1 MRANSVDIGRSSP
14 ALQRA
19 SDYVTGCVERG
30 QIAWAV
36 MVVARQDQEAQLTCI
51 GMRDTDAH
59 LPMEP
64 DTIFRIASM
73 TKPITSVGALML
85 VEAGRLGLDD
95 PVSRYIPEF
104 AESRSTWAK
113 QQMTSRRGVTGA
125 EAS

>member
-14 ALQRA
+14 GLQRA
-19 SDYVTGCVERG
+19 SDYVTGCVERR
-30 QIAWAV
+30 QIAGAV
-36 MVVARQDQEAQLTCI
+36 MVVARQDQEAQLICI

-104 AESRSTWAK
+104 AEFRSTWTK